1 MEVNVHL
8 EVTLFFHDK
17 KEMKVG
23 IIFTSFLYAEV
34 AIFTCLIDIGSFVFK
49 IYGIANVS
57 LLLCIAFGTPKKY
70 AILFLSQQKFWYSV
84 YIKEVLIVVMGFHV
98 FVSHNSSVCGE
109 CQTQVSIGFCHAMR
123 APGLWRFQPQ

>member
-70 AILFLSQQKFWYSV
+70 AILFLSQQK
-84 YIKEVLIVVMGFHV
+84 ILIQCLYQGSLLCYHGFHV
-98 FVSHNSSVCGE
+98 FVSHSLQSV
-109 CQTQVSIGFCHAMR
+109 VNVKLKSA
-123 APGLWRFQPQ
+123 

>member
-49 IYGIANVS
+49 IYGIANVFM
-57 LLLCIAFGTPKKY
+57 LL
-70 AILFLSQQKFWYSV
+70 
-84 YIKEVLIVVMGFHV
+84 
-98 FVSHNSSVCGE
+98 
-109 CQTQVSIGFCHAMR
+109 
-123 APGLWRFQPQ
+123 

>member
-23 IIFTSFLYAEV
+23 IIFTSFPYAEV
-34 AIFTCLIDIGSFVFK
+34 AIFTYLIDIGSFVFK

-70 AILFLSQQKFWYSV
+70 AILFLSQQKY
-84 YIKEVLIVVMGFHV
+84 
-98 FVSHNSSVCGE
+98 
-109 CQTQVSIGFCHAMR
+109 
-123 APGLWRFQPQ
+123 